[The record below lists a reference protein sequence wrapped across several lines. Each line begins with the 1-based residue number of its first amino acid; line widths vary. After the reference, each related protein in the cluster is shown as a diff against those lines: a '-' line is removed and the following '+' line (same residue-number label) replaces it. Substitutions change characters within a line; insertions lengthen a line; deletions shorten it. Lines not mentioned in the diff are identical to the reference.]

1 MKRKAGEAAAFNRA
15 TRREKHWHR
24 ADYNPWVDQQNL
36 NPVEGCD
43 KGPSTTNGAAVWR
56 GENGGNEIDEDSGFF
71 LLLLYDEGQ
80 FELKESPSFLSFR
93 PDKRSSFPDHQGSLR
108 PRRDSLKEGS
118 FPFSFPESRSPTA
131 ATHCSF
137 PLKPVAP
144 VLRPLYPTPLTLS
157 FRTHVSFYPP
167 LPFYVWNQA
176 SKIRHLSFLHVSTT
190 RRWNCV
196 FFDGRSLER

>member
-1 MKRKAGEAAAFNRA
+1 MGGSAKFESRGRVRQRAIDYKR
-15 TRREKHWHR
+15 
-24 ADYNPWVDQQNL
+24 
-36 NPVEGCD
+36 GC
-43 KGPSTTNGAAVWR
+43 R
-56 GENGGNEIDEDSGFF
+56 MENGGNEIDEDSGFF

-80 FELKESPSFLSFR
+80 LELKESPSFLSFR

-167 LPFYVWNQA
+167 PLPFYVWNQA

-190 RRWNCV
+190 RRWKCV

>member
-1 MKRKAGEAAAFNRA
+1 MGGSAKFESRGRVRQRAIDYKR
-15 TRREKHWHR
+15 
-24 ADYNPWVDQQNL
+24 
-36 NPVEGCD
+36 GC
-43 KGPSTTNGAAVWR
+43 R
-56 GENGGNEIDEDSGFF
+56 MENGGNEIDEDSGFF

-80 FELKESPSFLSFR
+80 LELKESPSFLSFR

-167 LPFYVWNQA
+167 PSLLRVESSIKDTAFIVPSCINHTEVEL
-176 SKIRHLSFLHVSTT
+176 RFLWWPIIGEIVQDLLYLLHG
-190 RRWNCV
+190 W
-196 FFDGRSLER
+196 G

>member
-1 MKRKAGEAAAFNRA
+1 MGGSAKFESRGRVRQRAIDYKR
-15 TRREKHWHR
+15 
-24 ADYNPWVDQQNL
+24 
-36 NPVEGCD
+36 GC
-43 KGPSTTNGAAVWR
+43 R
-56 GENGGNEIDEDSGFF
+56 MENGGNEIDEDSGFF
-71 LLLLYDEGQ
+71 LLLLYDEDQ
-80 FELKESPSFLSFR
+80 LELKESPSFLSFR

-167 LPFYVWNQA
+167 PSLLRVESSIKDTAFIVPSCINHTEVEV
-176 SKIRHLSFLHVSTT
+176 RFL
-190 RRWNCV
+190 
-196 FFDGRSLER
+196 